1 MCRWRVFDC
10 SLELLI
16 RDNNSSI
23 SFSSHAT
30 LGPRDAHTDQL
41 IVVIHGSAP
50 HYLVDDCQLVVAA
63 DTARLELRSPLLV
76 IIADSGSIL

>member
-1 MCRWRVFDC
+1 LMCRWRVFDC

-16 RDNNSSI
+16 RDDNSSI

-30 LGPRDAHTDQL
+30 LGPRDAHTDHL

-50 HYLVDDCQLVVAA
+50 HYLVDDCQLSSRTAIA
-63 DTARLELRSPLLV
+63 TARNNR
-76 IIADSGSIL
+76 ADNGSIL